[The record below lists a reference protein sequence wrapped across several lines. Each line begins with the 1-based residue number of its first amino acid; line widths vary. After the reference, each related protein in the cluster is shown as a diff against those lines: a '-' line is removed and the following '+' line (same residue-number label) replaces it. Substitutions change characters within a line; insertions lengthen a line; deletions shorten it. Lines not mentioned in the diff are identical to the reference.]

1 VTTCADCSNMHPESL
16 TVGTCR
22 EFKRLYTLRS
32 MTVGC
37 KSFAP
42 RTEKAKRVNFHH
54 GVPRPARTCRHCNE
68 AQAFGRS
75 RYCGPCR
82 ELLAEPPAA
91 FDDNAPRSIR
101 IDVSATE
108 IVELGLVVLH
118 GLPRD
123 AWALQELIN
132 KGLVSVGEL
141 SALSLSDD
149 GLRVW
154 AAVERAFE
162 MET

>member
-1 VTTCADCSNMHPESL
+1 
-16 TVGTCR
+16 
-22 EFKRLYTLRS
+22 
-32 MTVGC
+32 MT
-37 KSFAP
+37 
-42 RTEKAKRVNFHH
+42 NFHH
-54 GVPRPARTCRHCNE
+54 GIPRPARTCRHCNE
-68 AQAFGRS
+68 AQALGRS
-75 RYCGPCR
+75 PYCGPCR
-82 ELLAEPPAA
+82 DLLGEPPAHT
-91 FDDNAPRSIR
+91 NEESRSIR

-118 GLPRD
+118 SLPRD

-162 MET
+162 RET